1 MPENWNNRRSKNPL
15 QKPTNLR
22 PYECDLVIN
31 GQHLTKLE
39 ISPYYEKHN
48 KEYLEKLER
57 KGIKLSEKELS
68 EKLITDDLIRKVL
81 VPQLNG
87 EDDIRADGRNYQYTY
102 YFAILYKGVKAYKL
116 VWCLSDKEPHILG
129 LMDCFRIR
137 KYDK

>member
-1 MPENWNNRRSKNPL
+1 MPEKKPP

-22 PYECDLVIN
+22 PYECDLVIE
-31 GQHLTKLE
+31 GQRFTKLE

-57 KGIKLSEKELS
+57 KGIKLSNKQLA
-68 EKLITDDLIRKVL
+68 EKLITDDLIRKIL

-87 EDDIRADGRNYQYTY
+87 ENDIRADGRNYQYTY

-116 VWCLSDKEPHILG
+116 VLCVSDDEFHILG
-129 LMDCFRIR
+129 IMDCFRIR
-137 KYDK
+137 KYDRK

>member
-1 MPENWNNRRSKNPL
+1 MPEKKPP

-31 GQHLTKLE
+31 GQHFTKLE

-57 KGIKLSEKELS
+57 KGIKLSARELA
-68 EKLITDDLIRKVL
+68 EKLITDDLIRKIL
-81 VPQLNG
+81 LSQLND
-87 EDDIRADGRNYQYTY
+87 EDDIRDDGRNYQYTY

-116 VWCLSDKEPHILG
+116 VWCVADNEPHILG

-137 KYDK
+137 KYDRK

>member
-1 MPENWNNRRSKNPL
+1 MPEKKPP
-15 QKPTNLR
+15 QKPINLR
-22 PYECDLVIN
+22 PYECDLVID
-31 GQHLTKLE
+31 GQHFTKLE

-68 EKLITDDLIRKVL
+68 EKLITDDLIRKIL
-81 VPQLNG
+81 LPQLNG

-102 YFAILYKGVKAYKL
+102 YFVISYKGVKAYKL
-116 VWCLSDKEPHILG
+116 VWCVDDDEPYILG

-137 KYDK
+137 KYDRK